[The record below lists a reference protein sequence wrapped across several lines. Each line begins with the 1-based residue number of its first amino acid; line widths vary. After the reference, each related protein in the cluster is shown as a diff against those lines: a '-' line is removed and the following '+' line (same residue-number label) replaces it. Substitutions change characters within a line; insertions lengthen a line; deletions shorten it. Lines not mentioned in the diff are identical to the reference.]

1 MNWSILLILL
11 ERISLTVFILPKRS
25 TALIFCFA
33 LLLIGCAGNTSRTN
47 QINRVVQTA
56 RTYTGVPYKFGG
68 TTRVGLDCSA
78 LIFHS
83 YRSIGVNM
91 PRVTADQSRQGE
103 KVRLKQLA
111 VGDLVFFA
119 TGDKKRKVTHAGI
132 VTSVSGKNQ
141 VRFIHA
147 SSSLGVIESNL
158 YSPYYIQRFLS
169 GRRIL

>member
-1 MNWSILLILL
+1 MS
-11 ERISLTVFILPKRS
+11 TVQKRS
-25 TALIFCFA
+25 IG
-33 LLLIGCAGNTSRTN
+33 LLVLCTLLFVGCAGNTSRSN
-47 QINRVVQTA
+47 NINRVIQTA
-56 RTYTGVPYKFGG
+56 KSYTGTPYKWGG

-78 LIFHS
+78 LIYHS
-83 YRSIGVNM
+83 YRSIGIDM
-91 PRVTADQSRQGE
+91 PRVTADQSKRGD

-147 SSSLGVIESNL
+147 STSLGVIESNL
-158 YSPYYIQRFLS
+158 YSPYYLKRFLS